1 MTTDRRRIIVGVDA
15 SSHAAAAAAWAAR
28 EAADRSMPLHLVNA
42 LDLPASG
49 PDLLMPESFVEAGY
63 AASGLLLNR
72 LAAALAGQH
81 PGLRVTTETSEFG
94 APETLVAIGGDG
106 DLIVTGTRGHGGFAG
121 LLLGSVSLKT
131 AVHAHCSTIVVRGPE
146 DRAPR
151 PELVLGVEMDQ
162 DEAPIRFAFESCER
176 LGARLLVVRAWL
188 PATSYAGHCLTG
200 AASSDA
206 EQLAEQLADID
217 GLIERVRSAYPK
229 VEVHTRAVRGNAVP
243 SLIEA
248 ARGARLL
255 VVGTHHRRAPFSV
268 GVGYVVQGLLSH
280 AVTPVAVVP
289 IV

>member
-1 MTTDRRRIIVGVDA
+1 MSTMTIDRGRIIVGVDA

-28 EAADRSMPLHLVNA
+28 EAVDRSMPLHLVNA

-49 PDLLMPESFVEAGY
+49 PGLLMPESFVEAGY
-63 AASGLLLNR
+63 AASGLLLNH
-72 LAAALAGQH
+72 LAAVSAGQH
-81 PGLRVTTETSEFG
+81 PGLHVTTETSEFG

-151 PELVLGVEMDQ
+151 PELVLGVDMDQ
-162 DEAPIRFAFESCER
+162 DEAPIHFAFESCER

-188 PATSYAGHCLTG
+188 PAPSYAGYRLTG
-200 AASSDA
+200 APSSDA
-206 EQLAEQLADID
+206 EQLADID
-217 GLIERVRSAYPK
+217 TLIERVRSAYPK

-268 GVGYVVQGLLSH
+268 GAGYVVQGLLSH
-280 AVTPVAVVP
+280 SVTPVAVVP